1 MRTTVNLPDA
11 LLEQAKRQADRENLT
26 LGQLIERSLR
36 GSLLRRE
43 PDVERA
49 PFRLVTF
56 GKGGLRS
63 GFSFDRLKEILE
75 AEEVERLGTSLA
87 SRAADSDDASS
98 RR

>member
-26 LGQLIERSLR
+26 LGQFVERSVR
-36 GSLLRRE
+36 ATLLRRE
-43 PDVERA
+43 PEVERA

-56 GKGGLRS
+56 GKGGLRP
-63 GFSFDRLKEILE
+63 GFSFGRLKEILE
-75 AEEVERLGTSLA
+75 ADEIERVGGLA
-87 SRAADSDDASS
+87 SRAADSDDAAP